1 MPFPSIRWQSTQDTA
16 VEEIAVVFLKSGY
29 RLSSSNPCIR
39 AEAWGVV
46 VAVALPFFAAAG
58 VAIAVHPSPT
68 YRRPSWSPPLAL
80 FPASIPAISGDKT
93 NIVGCA
99 RAWCTFLLLGATS
112 DSPPFAADVDVKPAG
127 R

>member
-1 MPFPSIRWQSTQDTA
+1 
-16 VEEIAVVFLKSGY
+16 
-29 RLSSSNPCIR
+29 
-39 AEAWGVV
+39 
-46 VAVALPFFAAAG
+46 
-58 VAIAVHPSPT
+58 
-68 YRRPSWSPPLAL
+68 WSPPLAL

-112 DSPPFAADVDVKPAG
+112 ESPPFAADVDVKPAG

>member
-1 MPFPSIRWQSTQDTA
+1 MGSGRRRRSAILCRRRSTS
-16 VEEIAVVFLKSGY
+16 K
-29 RLSSSNPCIR
+29 
-39 AEAWGVV
+39 
-46 VAVALPFFAAAG
+46 

-80 FPASIPAISGDKT
+80 FPASIPANSGDKT

-112 DSPPFAADVDVKPAG
+112 ESPPFAADVDVKPAG